1 MKNTMCAF
9 LRGINVNGKNMKMA
23 DICDVFR
30 QESVDNVR
38 SVLATGNILFDSSL
52 LKSELRRKLESAI
65 SRHYQSNESLFI
77 KDQKEIDAILK
88 GVPFTHESDL
98 HIYVFI
104 CENGFESTLM
114 ERFQSIIPAT
124 NEEALIYENQFYWQ
138 VNKGETLDSGFSKIL
153 ADKKL
158 RNQFTSRN
166 INTIQK
172 ISEKMRAAFFS

>member
-1 MKNTMCAF
+1 MKTKMCAF
-9 LRGINVNGKNMKMA
+9 LRGVNVNGKNMKMA

-52 LKSELRRKLESAI
+52 SKAELRRILEGAVSK
-65 SRHYQSNESLFI
+65 RYQSDESIFI
-77 KDQKEIDAILK
+77 KDQAEIDAILK
-88 GVPFTHESDL
+88 GAPFTPDPNL
-98 HIYVFI
+98 HIYALI
-104 CENGFESTLM
+104 CENGFEFVLM
-114 ERFQSIIPAT
+114 ERFQSITPTTVERAS
-124 NEEALIYENQFYWQ
+124 IYENQFYWQ
-138 VNKGETLDSGFSKIL
+138 VGKGETLDSGFSKIL

-172 ISEKMRAAFFS
+172 ISDKMMID

>member
-1 MKNTMCAF
+1 MKKTMCAF

-52 LKSELRRKLESAI
+52 SKSELRSKLESAI

-77 KDQKEIDAILK
+77 KDKNEIGAILK
-88 GVPFTHESDL
+88 GVPFTPEPDL

-104 CENGFESTLM
+104 YEIGFESVLM
-114 ERFQSIIPAT
+114 ERFQSITPTT
-124 NEEALIYENQFYWQ
+124 NEKASIYGNQFYWQ
-138 VNKGETLDSGFSKIL
+138 VSKGETLDSGFSKIL

-158 RNQFTSRN
+158 RSRFTSRN

-172 ISEKMRAAFFS
+172 INDKMIV